1 MKKLA
6 VDLRSI
12 TLLTMT
18 SSKYKNERETY
29 IISL

>member
-18 SSKYKNERETY
+18 SSKYKNAQETY